1 MIIPQHL
8 LDDSPL
14 TPDQKLRAI
23 RDVLVVFT
31 KWRERLRAEEQHVL
45 SELLDFRLLEHGSDV
60 DDVVFDKLGFW
71 QHAESMHEGTDIP
84 GGKLYLEELVNDFH
98 DMQVKFM
105 QDDDIRMLEE
115 HEAKV

>member
-14 TPDQKLRAI
+14 TPEQKLRAI
-23 RDVLVVFT
+23 SDVLVVFT
-31 KWRERLRAEEQHVL
+31 KWRERLRAKEQHVL
-45 SELLDFRLLEHGSDV
+45 SELLDFRLMEHGSDV
-60 DDVVFDKLGFW
+60 EDVVSDKGGFW
-71 QHAESMHEGTDIP
+71 GHAQDYHEGTAIP

-105 QDDDIRMLEE
+105 QDEDIRMLEE
-115 HEAKV
+115 YEATV